1 MVSVSSQTDFITPA
15 GNWNLNSTCDQIRRL
30 PQPSTAV
37 SGEGGKHMNI
47 KWLSDG
53 KSSNSLT
60 AEEKVSR
67 VDPAEGAPERIEI
80 NEDNI
85 THTKTGSSFLHC
97 LHSLRQSGHY
107 WQYKKR

>member
-1 MVSVSSQTDFITPA
+1 
-15 GNWNLNSTCDQIRRL
+15 
-30 PQPSTAV
+30 
-37 SGEGGKHMNI
+37 MNI

-107 WQYKKR
+107 CNIKRDETL